1 MARAASAG
9 RGRPRGSGS
18 EGRCARV
25 CAVVRGWSCGR
36 VCLRVASCVRA
47 GSWVCVRGPVDR
59 GDGGVAGPLG
69 GWSHPRECALG
80 PPLLSPGDVRPP
92 ARPGTSTFVLS
103 GWSLYLRTAQSSSPR
118 TVPTQARGGPCLARP
133 HASCHRSHGPSR
145 PPLGSQSKALGRCHF
160 WTLASTCPQ
169 VGSLH
174 LPKTPPTDSLRGPHL
189 V

>member
-1 MARAASAG
+1 MLVAGGVLLAWAASAG

-18 EGRCARV
+18 ERRCARV

-92 ARPGTSTFVLS
+92 ARPGMSTFVLS

-118 TVPTQARGGPCLARP
+118 TVPTQARGGPSGQAPRFLPPKPRP
-133 HASCHRSHGPSR
+133 LSSSPREPEQGFGEMPFLD
-145 PPLGSQSKALGRCHF
+145 PL
-160 WTLASTCPQ
+160 
-169 VGSLH
+169 VH
-174 LPKTPPTDSLRGPHL
+174 LPTGGVTAPTQDSSH
-189 V
+189 